1 MYYKNL
7 PAFKPVTQ
15 AELRRIWTEH
25 SDPDIRRMALE
36 ITRYRGV
43 LAETNDLFQ
52 TIHETWRKE
61 VGGGLTAIHMLKQL
75 MDIERHR
82 VPLDE

>member
-7 PAFKPVTQ
+7 PVFKPVTQ
-15 AELRRIWTEH
+15 EELRRIWTEN

-43 LAETNDLFQ
+43 LKESGDLFQ
-52 TIHETWRKE
+52 AIHDVWRKE
-61 VGGGLTAIHMLKQL
+61 VGGGMVAIHMLKQL
-75 MDIERHR
+75 MDTERHR
-82 VPLDE
+82 VPEDK